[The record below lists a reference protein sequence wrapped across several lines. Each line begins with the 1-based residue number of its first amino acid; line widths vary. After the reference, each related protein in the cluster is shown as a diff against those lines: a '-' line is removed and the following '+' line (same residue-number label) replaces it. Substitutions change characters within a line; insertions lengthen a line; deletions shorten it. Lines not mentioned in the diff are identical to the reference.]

1 MSKTI
6 LIREATKDDRDAL
19 VRFNEAM
26 AWETEEKSLARERLS
41 AGVDAV
47 LNDRSKGF
55 YLIAAIEDQAA
66 GGLLVTSEWSDWR
79 NAFFWWIQSVYV
91 EPRYRKTG
99 VYKALHRK
107 VEDLARLSGDVCGI
121 RLYVDR
127 DNTRAKATYEHLGMT
142 EGRYNFY
149 ERKLDTDR

>member
-6 LIREATKDDRDAL
+6 LIREATKDDRDTL

-26 AWETEEKSLARERLS
+26 AWETEEKSLARERLL

-47 LNDRSKGF
+47 LNDHGRGF
-55 YLIAAIEDQAA
+55 YLIATIEDQAA

-91 EPRYRKTG
+91 EPCYRKTG
-99 VYKALHRK
+99 VYTALHGK

-149 ERKLDTDR
+149 ERMLDTER